1 MTLTLPTQ
9 TALPAENRVVLTDSL
24 DRAVRTLFSHYDT
37 PVEETQVGAQLDLI
51 AVVGL
56 NDEQLRG
63 AVAIGL
69 GTNLL
74 QHLYS
79 SMLGPAA
86 TPAGLADLLG
96 ELCNQTAGRFKAE
109 LSAFGLHVQL
119 STPMMVRGTDIEV
132 HPAQAA
138 IQIHYD
144 TPHGP
149 LCVWLGVDCPAP
161 LVAQE
166 SATPSIETSVL
177 LEF

>member
-9 TALPAENRVVLTDSL
+9 TVLPNENRIVLTDTL
-24 DRAVRTLFSHYDT
+24 DSAVRTLFSHYDT
-37 PVEETQVGAQLDLI
+37 EVHPSPDGAPLDII

-56 NDEQLRG
+56 NDEQMRG

-69 GTNLL
+69 GSTLL
-74 QHLYS
+74 HQLYT
-79 SMLGPAA
+79 SMLGPIA
-86 TPAGLADLLG
+86 TPAGLSDLLG

-109 LSAFGLHVQL
+109 LSRYGLHVQL
-119 STPMMVRGTDIEV
+119 STPMVVRGTDVEV

-138 IQIHYD
+138 VQLHYA
-144 TPHGP
+144 TPYGP
-149 LCVWLGVDCPAP
+149 LSVWLGVDCPQP

-166 SATPSIETSVL
+166 SSPPALETSVL